1 MKFVGIRLILFVLV
15 PILIGLIILGLIT
28 FRQVNKTMTNQAGK
42 VKLETLLNATDVVNE
57 FLEDPAK

>member
-1 MKFVGIRLILFVLV
+1 
-15 PILIGLIILGLIT
+15 
-28 FRQVNKTMTNQAGK
+28 VNKTMTNQAGK